1 MLQEHYHIISPD
13 DAVNFSSG
21 AFEFQND
28 KPGILLTFDD
38 GLSDHFDASE
48 ILHQYGLK
56 ALLFLPTCAL
66 IDGLPANPNIIH
78 YCVAKYGI
86 KRLLARYQAALDQF
100 KVMDPNF
107 QIHYDHTH
115 ETDNIEALKQHL
127 NYSIPPA
134 TSRAILLDIYDN
146 LLLQDF
152 PNAIQLI
159 HLSKIQITRILAWG
173 HSLGSHSHTHVSLG
187 APSLSKTQLR
197 TELLNPMEYLTQI
210 FDLPINALAYPFGET
225 KDCLT
230 TAQLRSRTS
239 EYKLAFSGKPILN
252 TRSTPSLELGRYMVM
267 STDGT
272 QRLRQIV
279 DDIIAQG

>member
-1 MLQEHYHIISPD
+1 MLLEHYRIISPD

-21 AFEFQND
+21 AFEFPND

-78 YCVAKYGI
+78 YCVAKYGV
-86 KRLLARYQAALDQF
+86 KRLLARYEAALDQF
-100 KVMDPNF
+100 KVTNPNF
-107 QIHYDHTH
+107 QIHYDQTH
-115 ETDNIEALKQHL
+115 ETDNIETLKQHL
-127 NYSIPPA
+127 NYSISPA
-134 TSRAILLDIYDN
+134 TSRTIFLDIYNN
-146 LLLQDF
+146 LLVQDF

-173 HSLGSHSHTHVSLG
+173 HSLGAHSHTHVSLG
-187 APSLSKTQLR
+187 ASGLSRTQLR
-197 TELLNPMEYLTQI
+197 TELLSPTEYLEQI
-210 FDLPINALAYPFGET
+210 FDVRINAIAYPFGET

-230 TAQLRSRTS
+230 TAQLRSHTS
-239 EYKLAFSGKPILN
+239 AYKLAFSGKPILN
-252 TRSTPSLELGRYMVM
+252 TSSTPSLELGRYMVM
-267 STDGT
+267 STDST
-272 QRLRQIV
+272 QRLREIV
-279 DDIIAQG
+279 DNIITQ